1 MQLNLCDLSACPR
14 VWPCVSVY
22 RVWELQD
29 VIVSFCVCV
38 FQPWEACRVSEEIPK
53 ALCKALQMRPAGRFL
68 HLQKPQTPSTACC
81 RPRAPMMPVIL
92 RAWAPALRTLAHNTN
107 NACLHPSS
115 SPPLALSDWSTT
127 TDVCQRRHFL
137 SKNCVGERGV
147 N

>member
-81 RPRAPMMPVIL
+81 A
-92 RAWAPALRTLAHNTN
+92 ALGLPW
-107 NACLHPSS
+107 CPSS
-115 SPPLALSDWSTT
+115 FAPERRPSGHSPTTPTTPVYIHLPLLLLPSRIGLQPQTFA
-127 TDVCQRRHFL
+127 
-137 SKNCVGERGV
+137 KGV
-147 N
+147 TFFQKIVWENGV